1 MYNNVNMIYF
11 KDIFKKWFK
20 DAPSEDKDI
29 FKQLFL
35 TIFDTIINLTI
46 FDSIINE
53 GISAKDSSYYYNII
67 EDLII

>member
-1 MYNNVNMIYF
+1 MYNNVNMVCF
-11 KDIFKKWFK
+11 RDIFKKWFK

-29 FKQLFL
+29 FKQLF
-35 TIFDTIINLTI
+35 LTI

>member
-35 TIFDTIINLTI
+35 TIFDTIIN
-46 FDSIINE
+46 E
-53 GISAKDSSYYYNII
+53 GISTKDSSYYYNII

>member
-1 MYNNVNMIYF
+1 MYNNVNIIYF
-11 KDIFKKWFK
+11 KGIFKKWFK

-35 TIFDTIINLTI
+35 TIFDTIIN
-46 FDSIINE
+46 E
-53 GISAKDSSYYYNII
+53 GISTKDSSYFYNII